1 MTKLIVGINGL
12 AQHGKDTSAAM
23 LQAYLASRGVTCDI
37 LPFAKPIKDL
47 ARYVFDMT
55 DEDVNTSA
63 GKKRV
68 IPTARGLT
76 SREIQQ
82 KIGTESFRD
91 VFYPEIW
98 TDFFTRAAAKSE
110 ADVIAIP
117 DMRFDNE
124 IILVGEFPSTVGWDS
139 TTLKVFNPNVSAL
152 QAPTPKGFFQKLK
165 AKITGQQIM
174 HISEKPQPDSKFDTV
189 IINDGTLEQ
198 LESKVT
204 RWAEQRILPRLK

>member
-1 MTKLIVGINGL
+1 MPKLIVGINGL
-12 AQHGKDTSAAM
+12 AQHGKDTTAAM
-23 LQAYLASRGVTCDI
+23 LQAYLAMRGVTCDI
-37 LPFAKPIKDL
+37 IPFAKPLKDI

-124 IILVGEFPSTVGWDS
+124 IVLVSEFPSTVGWDS
-139 TTLKVFNPNVSAL
+139 VTLKVFNPNVDAL
-152 QAPTPKGFFQKLK
+152 KAPTPKNWFQKLK
-165 AKITGQQIM
+165 TKLLGQQIM
-174 HISEKPQPDSKFDTV
+174 HISEKPQPDSKFDAIV
-189 IINDGTLEQ
+189 INNGTLDQ
-198 LESKVT
+198 LKEKVEH
-204 RWAEQRILPRLK
+204 WAEQRILPRLK

>member
-1 MTKLIVGINGL
+1 MPKLIVGINGL

-23 LQAYLASRGVTCDI
+23 LQAYLETRGVTCDI
-37 LPFAKPIKDL
+37 IPFAKPIKDM

-139 TTLKVFNPNVSAL
+139 TSMKVFNPNVSA
-152 QAPTPKGFFQKLK
+152 QAPS
-165 AKITGQQIM
+165 
-174 HISEKPQPDSKFDTV
+174 HISEKPQPDEKFDTV
-189 IINDGTLEQ
+189 ILNDGTLQDLQYRVEH
-198 LESKVT
+198 
-204 RWAEQRILPRLK
+204 WAEQRILPRLK

>member
-1 MTKLIVGINGL
+1 MPKLIVGINGL
-12 AQHGKDTSAAM
+12 AQHGKDTSADM
-23 LQAYLASRGVTCDI
+23 LKAYLALRGITCEI
-37 LPFAKPIKDL
+37 VPFAEPIKGL

-76 SREIQQ
+76 SRQIQQ

-91 VFYPEIW
+91 VFFPEIW
-98 TDFFTRAAAKSE
+98 TDFFIRTAAKSE

-124 IILVGEFPSTVGWDS
+124 IDLVSAFPETQGWNA
-139 TTLKVFNPNVSAL
+139 TTMKVFNPNVDA
-152 QAPTPKGFFQKLK
+152 QAP
-165 AKITGQQIM
+165 A
-174 HISEKPQPDSKFDTV
+174 HISEKPQPDEKFDTV
-189 IINDGTLEQ
+189 IINSGTLED
-198 LESKVT
+198 LRDKVVS
-204 RWAEQRILPRLK
+204 WADARILPRLS

>member
-12 AQHGKDTSAAM
+12 AQHGKDTSAAF
-23 LQAYLASRGVTCDI
+23 LQQYLAILGYSCEI
-37 LPFAKPIKDL
+37 LPFAKPIKEM
-47 ARYVFDMT
+47 AKYVFDMT
-55 DEDVNTSA
+55 EEDVNTSA

-91 VFYPEIW
+91 VFFPEIW
-98 TDFFTRAAAKSE
+98 TDFLIRNVEKSE

-124 IILVGEFPSTVGWDS
+124 ILLVNDLFATNGWRS
-139 TTLKVFNPNVSAL
+139 TTMKVFNPNVIA
-152 QAPTPKGFFQKLK
+152 QAP
-165 AKITGQQIM
+165 A
-174 HISEKPQPDSKFDTV
+174 HISEKPQPDEKFDVV
-189 IINDGTLEQ
+189 ILNSGTLGELQ
-198 LESKVT
+198 CKIE
-204 RWAEQRILPRLK
+204 RWADAVIHPRLQ